1 MAFNIITKN
10 NYQDLS
16 SYLGEQIIDKMKS
29 NTKSLICLASGD
41 TPLGAFKYIV
51 DKFENKDLTNDNFV
65 FVGLDE
71 WVGMDKNDKGS
82 CQEYM
87 DEYLFNKL
95 KISKNQIVQFDAKS
109 DDLKNECY
117 KMDEYIFNN
126 NGLDLVVLGIGMNG
140 HLGLNEPNED
150 CSQYSHVVDLSES
163 TKEVAQKY
171 FDNETKLEKGITIG
185 IRHFLEAKE
194 VILVAS
200 GTRKAEIIKKICDS
214 DITES
219 IPATVLKKHNNVTLL
234 LDKDSAKLLD
244 EESAIGL

>member
-109 DDLKNECY
+109 DDLKNFISFGAFQEPDTIILY
-117 KMDEYIFNN
+117 DDTVKMTVEYI
-126 NGLDLVVLGIGMNG
+126 
-140 HLGLNEPNED
+140 
-150 CSQYSHVVDLSES
+150 
-163 TKEVAQKY
+163 QKK
-171 FDNETKLEKGITIG
+171 NKNL
-185 IRHFLEAKE
+185 
-194 VILVAS
+194 
-200 GTRKAEIIKKICDS
+200 
-214 DITES
+214 
-219 IPATVLKKHNNVTLL
+219 P
-234 LDKDSAKLLD
+234 
-244 EESAIGL
+244 

>member
-87 DEYLFNKL
+87 DEYLFN
-95 KISKNQIVQFDAKS
+95 
-109 DDLKNECY
+109 
-117 KMDEYIFNN
+117 N

-150 CSQYSHVVDLSES
+150 CNQYSHVVDLSES

-244 EESAIGL
+244 EESTREL